1 VGTQRDKSAARAKPG
16 PLLAAAA
23 GFAVM
28 WCGILGLSV
37 AFENRLFVAL
47 GAGGLILTAIAIGA
61 LDRHQIALRR
71 LAETD
76 PLTGLDNHGGFHLAL
91 RKAIAAG
98 RSEGTQVSLV
108 HLDLDDFKLLN
119 DSHGHPYGDEVLRG
133 VGVKLREAVRDSDTA
148 ARVGGEEFALVLPGT
163 SPEAAV
169 EIADRVRSALG
180 QIELI
185 EGTLSSSAG
194 IATYPDDAADQTT
207 LCELA
212 DEALYAAKR
221 EGKRRTRQFDPHRVP
236 RNYKGARREELLE
249 LIEKPGSLRTVFQ
262 PVASLATGQVS
273 GFEALTRIDLE
284 PKRPIGTVFAEAK
297 GCGLGPMLEAAAIK
311 AALQPLGQPPG
322 THLAVNVSYTALPSD
337 EVQSVLPQ
345 DLTDI
350 VIEITEHEDI
360 SDDNAALRD
369 ALQQVRERGALI
381 ALDDAGAG
389 YSGLQQLARLKPDIV
404 KLDRSLVNGVNGD
417 PARLALIESFV
428 RYSNRMGAIVCAEG
442 IESLDELAALADLD
456 VQWGQGNVL
465 GTPSSDWCA
474 TSPEAAS
481 VCRNGLEAALSAKTD
496 ARRPLLVAGDRGLET
511 IGAALA
517 GARSR
522 QDLSD
527 ALNVISM
534 ELQAGVIS
542 LSQWDPLDGTL
553 ETLAGS
559 SELDWPTSF
568 AASDYPLTERAL
580 REQRAFQVLV
590 SDPRS
595 DPREVELMLEL
606 GCRSLLMVPVVRR
619 GETMGLLEAYSG
631 AERPWT
637 RLEINR
643 ARIIANQF
651 AATLGPLPSE
661 RIDSSEDWA

>member
-1 VGTQRDKSAARAKPG
+1 MFA
-16 PLLAAAA
+16 LL
-23 GFAVM
+23 
-28 WCGILGLSV
+28 WCGVLGLSV

-61 LDRHQIALRR
+61 LDRHQIALRK

-91 RKAIAAG
+91 HQAIKSA
-98 RSEGTQVSLV
+98 RSDGTQVSLV

-119 DSHGHPYGDEVLRG
+119 DTHGHPYGDEVLRS
-133 VGVKLREAVRDSDTA
+133 VGAKLRDAVRDSDTA
-148 ARVGGEEFALVLPGT
+148 ARIGGEEFALVLPKT
-163 SPEAAV
+163 SPEKAV
-169 EIADRVRSALG
+169 EIADRVRNALG
-180 QIELI
+180 KVELT
-185 EGTLSSSAG
+185 EGRLSSSAG
-194 IATYPDDAADQTT
+194 IATYPDDAADEST

-212 DEALYAAKR
+212 DGALYAAKS
-221 EGKRRTRQFDPHRVP
+221 EGKRRTRLFDPHRVP
-236 RNYKGARREELLE
+236 RTYKGAKRSELIE
-249 LIEKPGSLRTVFQ
+249 VIEKPGGLRTVFQ
-262 PVASLATGQVS
+262 PVASLATGQVA

-284 PKRPIGTVFAEAK
+284 PPRPVGTMFAEAN

-311 AALQPLGQPPG
+311 TALQPLGRPPG
-322 THLAVNVSYTALPSD
+322 THLAINVSYSALPSE

-350 VIEITEHEDI
+350 VIEITEHEEI
-360 SDDNAALRD
+360 AEDDDALRD

-389 YSGLQQLARLKPDIV
+389 YSGLKQLARLKPDIV

-442 IESLDELAALADLD
+442 IETLDELAALADLD
-456 VQWGQGNVL
+456 VQWGQGHVL
-465 GTPSSDWCA
+465 AGPATEFRG
-474 TSPEAAS
+474 TSPEAAT
-481 VCRNGLEAALSAKTD
+481 VCREGLEAALSATTD
-496 ARRPLLVAGDRGLET
+496 SRRPLLVAGNRGLEG

-527 ALNVISM
+527 ALSLIAR
-534 ELQAGVIS
+534 ELHAGEIT
-542 LSQWDPLDGTL
+542 LSTWDPLDRMI
-553 ETLAGS
+553 ETLANSHEQRG
-559 SELDWPTSF
+559 PTNF
-568 AASDYPLTERAL
+568 AAADFPLTERAL

-590 SDPRS
+590 SDPHS
-595 DPREVELMLEL
+595 DPREVEFMLDL
-606 GCRSLLMVPVVRR
+606 GCRSLLMVPVIRR
-619 GETMGLLEAYSG
+619 GETMGLLEAFSG

-637 RLEINR
+637 RTEINR

-651 AATLGPLPSE
+651 SASLGPLPSE
-661 RIDSSEDWA
+661 RRGAEDWAT